1 MFDNLVRFQKLF
13 CAKKSYTL
21 VYKNGNS
28 FHIHFIHREKN
39 IKHKHVQGKKKN
51 LCTRKIFN
59 NPENAGENFGQTI
72 HQYLQTVNKHTKL

>member
-39 IKHKHVQGKKKN
+39 IKHKHVQGKKRIYVLEKSLITQKMLERTLDKPSIN
-51 LCTRKIFN
+51 IC
-59 NPENAGENFGQTI
+59 
-72 HQYLQTVNKHTKL
+72 KL